1 MGLSKHGGI
10 VVGIAGGQDVKVEGF
25 QRRHRMFFLVLHP
38 HVVIDDAA
46 VPIELQL
53 VAQQGRESQL
63 SDQRRAFPGA
73 TPRVRVDGGFA
84 GNDWLDVLET
94 QRVEYVVGLASN
106 ARLDHRAVKRMTRLM
121 LGFSPYGRPAVRL
134 RALKGQLVDMGGE
147 SPTPAKQFYALAA

>member
-1 MGLSKHGGI
+1 
-10 VVGIAGGQDVKVEGF
+10 
-25 QRRHRMFFLVLHP
+25 MFFLVLHP

-53 VAQQGRESQL
+53 VAQQGREFQL
-63 SDQRRAFPGA
+63 SHQRRAFPGA

-106 ARLDHRAVKRMTRLM
+106 ARLDHRAVKRMTRPM
-121 LGFSPYGRPAVRL
+121 LGFKSLWAARCTIAGIEGTIGRHGRGVSHARGTIL
-134 RALKGQLVDMGGE
+134 RTGCLRD
-147 SPTPAKQFYALAA
+147 SNR